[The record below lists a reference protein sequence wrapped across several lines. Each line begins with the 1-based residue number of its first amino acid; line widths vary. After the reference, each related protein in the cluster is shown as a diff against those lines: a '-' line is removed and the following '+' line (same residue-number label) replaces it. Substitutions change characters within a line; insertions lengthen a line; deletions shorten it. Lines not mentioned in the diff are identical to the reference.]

1 MDNIIKSD
9 LNQFTYTAWFKIAMG
24 LRWFQ
29 LLSYMVHDVDG
40 YINLGFETESE
51 NSHVVRVFRG
61 QVAKDPKRYGTGW
74 INLHWVVRF

>member
-1 MDNIIKSD
+1 MDNIIKSN
-9 LNQFTYTAWFKIAMG
+9 LNQFTYTAWFKISIG

-40 YINLGFETESE
+40 YINLRFETESE
-51 NSHVVRVFRG
+51 NSHVVRAFRG

-74 INLHWVVRF
+74 IN